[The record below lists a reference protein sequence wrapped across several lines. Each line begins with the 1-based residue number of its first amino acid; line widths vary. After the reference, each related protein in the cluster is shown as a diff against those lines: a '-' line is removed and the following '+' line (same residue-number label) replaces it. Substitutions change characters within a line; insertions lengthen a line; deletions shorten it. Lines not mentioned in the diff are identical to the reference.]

1 MVDMDKTEKRKYVRK
16 KKHLKL
22 NPEWIVEHT
31 PDFEYHY
38 YKLMDFIKYSDSQID
53 KFELYPLFSE
63 MSLHLA
69 NLQSISNDSKYITID
84 KKFKSV
90 DDEILITDLKF
101 NPIPNMSDN
110 EIKEF
115 DKILKYCGQKIFE
128 YFNIVKALWTIT
140 YDSISINIVNT
151 EKFDTIENG
160 YFFTVYNGTTYIW
173 EYHVKIS
180 DVVRFDKKNGV
191 NLIYEDIS
199 EKTIFDILDEIGENN
214 KLPIFELSS
223 KNDLP
228 LENTLLP
235 VFKRKLLTYITQA
248 KTIVVL
254 KNP

>member
-1 MVDMDKTEKRKYVRK
+1 MDKTEKRKYTRK

-101 NPIPNMSDN
+101 NKIPDMNDL

-140 YDSISINIVNT
+140 YDSISVNIVNRK
-151 EKFDTIENG
+151 KFDTVDKG
-160 YFFTVYNGTTYIW
+160 YFFCVYNDITYIW
-173 EYHVKIS
+173 KYNVIIS
-180 DVVRFDKKNGV
+180 DVVRLNKKSGIDLV
-191 NLIYEDIS
+191 FE
-199 EKTIFDILDEIGENN
+199 EKTDKDIFDVLELIGQNPE
-214 KLPIFELSS
+214 LPVFEMST

-248 KTIVVL
+248 KTIVIL
-254 KNP
+254 KNS